1 MVNNLGKD
9 WLMGVSHSVGPIL
22 FFVQKELRE
31 QPHICNCKDT
41 KFFVEIQIFRVKNA
55 LYSQLSTFQ
64 GVGLGVTVGGS
75 LGVSVGVSVGVGVCF
90 LHSLYTKAFQKD
102 WGGSFQKLYE
112 HAAQG

>member
-41 KFFVEIQIFRVKNA
+41 KFFVEIQIYRVKNA

-64 GVGLGVTVGGS
+64 GVGVGVS
-75 LGVSVGVSVGVGVCF
+75 LGVSVGGSVGVSVCF
-90 LHSLYTKAFQKD
+90 LHSLYTKAFQKN

>member
-41 KFFVEIQIFRVKNA
+41 KFFVGIQIFRVKNA

-64 GVGLGVTVGGS
+64 GVGVGVS
-75 LGVSVGVSVGVGVCF
+75 LGVSVGGSVGVSVCF
-90 LHSLYTKAFQKD
+90 LHSLYTKAFQKN

>member
-1 MVNNLGKD
+1 
-9 WLMGVSHSVGPIL
+9 MGVSHSVGPIL

-64 GVGLGVTVGGS
+64 GVGVGVSLGVTVGGS
-75 LGVSVGVSVGVGVCF
+75 VGVSVRF

>member
-55 LYSQLSTFQ
+55 LYSQLTTFQ
-64 GVGLGVTVGGS
+64 GVGVGVSLGGSVGG
-75 LGVSVGVSVGVGVCF
+75 SVGVSVCF

>member
-41 KFFVEIQIFRVKNA
+41 KFFVEIQIYRVKNA

-64 GVGLGVTVGGS
+64 GVGVGVS
-75 LGVSVGVSVGVGVCF
+75 LGVSVGGSVGVSVCF

>member
-64 GVGLGVTVGGS
+64 GVGVGVSLGVTVGGS
-75 LGVSVGVSVGVGVCF
+75 VGVSVCF

>member
-64 GVGLGVTVGGS
+64 GVGVGVSLGVTVGGS
-75 LGVSVGVSVGVGVCF
+75 VGVSVCF
-90 LHSLYTKAFQKD
+90 LHSLYTKAFQKN